1 MPNIFIFSPLPLQ
14 KNGIATYGLLLHHYF
29 SQYRKIYVIDDRQQ
43 DVYLSDDYSVIRI
56 NDFKK
61 NYTNVQGIKL
71 FQFGNNK
78 YMTYLYNIFMKYG
91 GIAEIH
97 EELDFRYQLRLPC
110 KYRSNEDFTLKIA
123 DRADYVIVHS
133 YSMYYK
139 IQSALPNVRM
149 EQIFMPPH
157 LVSEVTSVPEK
168 AAALRSRYGISAD
181 GVVFCSIGFADKRK
195 MVDEALL
202 AFSRLP
208 AGNHVFFVAG
218 KGSRSM
224 YGRWE
229 HKAGRNR
236 VIVEDFLSEEDFL
249 ALLYIAD
256 LVVNLRRLWVG
267 ENSGITA
274 TAMGMGRC
282 VLVSDVGS
290 FAELPNDTV
299 LKIDNT
305 WFGFVGHLRKI
316 FENCLADRDTLRR
329 IGHNAQRFMQKVSN
343 REYLT
348 ERWRTIL
355 DKSCDERKRIL
366 VIATFNPFNNC
377 GMSTSLL
384 LQCDMLHSKGYAL
397 DFLCYYL
404 DYKDKEAEFSLR
416 RYFDRVRIVRPETFN
431 PEPDADGVSLQSVD
445 AWCSEEFVEAAEEES
460 SRRPYVAAVA
470 HHIWTSL
477 ILSVLP
483 DHTTK
488 YLFMHDNFADR
499 AALYRKQGLDPS
511 TAWFSVSEAEQDR
524 GMRRAD
530 MIFAVQEEEAAY
542 FKSRVDK
549 PVIVIGVPFPVT
561 GLPARERIAR
571 IGWAAS
577 DNPNNRHA
585 FKELA
590 AAWERNAFLNSTC
603 ELVIGGRI
611 TKFLPRR
618 LPRGMV
624 SVGPV
629 RDMKD
634 FYEIIDV
641 AVNPDTTG
649 TGIKIKTL
657 EALSFGRP
665 LVCTKIA
672 ARGLHS
678 ACKEHNADSV
688 DEMLQYVAELVQ
700 SPEKADILKQQGT
713 QIFNDYIKKY
723 DYSYLFDKY
732 ESG

>member
-1 MPNIFIFSPLPLQ
+1 MANIFIFSPLPPQ
-14 KNGIATYGLLLHHYF
+14 KNGIATHGLLLKHYF
-29 SQYRKIYVIDDRQQ
+29 QQDRIIYVIDDRQPN
-43 DVYLSDDYSVIRI
+43 VSTLNGCNIIRI

-61 NYTNVQGIKL
+61 NYAAMQGIKL

-78 YMTYLYNIFMKYG
+78 YMTYLYKAFMEYG

-97 EELDFRYQLRLPC
+97 EELDFHYQHLLPY

-123 DRADYVIVHS
+123 ERADYVVVHS
-133 YSMYYK
+133 YSLYYK
-139 IQSALPNVRM
+139 IQSSLPNVRI
-149 EQIFMPPH
+149 EQLFTPP
-157 LVSEVTSVPEK
+157 LIVAEASSVPENT
-168 AAALRSRYGISAD
+168 AALRSRYGISAA

-208 AGNHVFFVAG
+208 SGNHVFFVAG
-218 KGSRSM
+218 KGCRSM
-224 YGRWE
+224 FGRWE

-236 VIVEDFLSEEDFL
+236 IIVVDFLSEEDFI
-249 ALLYIAD
+249 ALLHIAD
-256 LVVNLRRLWVG
+256 LVVNLRRLWAG

-274 TAMGMGRC
+274 TAMGLGRC
-282 VLVSDVGS
+282 VLVSDIGS

-305 WFGFVGHLRKI
+305 WFGFAKRLRKI
-316 FENCLADRDTLRR
+316 FESCVADRDKLLRV
-329 IGHNAQRFMQKVSN
+329 GHNAKRFMQIVTDK
-343 REYLT
+343 EYLT
-348 ERWRTIL
+348 DRWHSIL
-355 DKSCDERKRIL
+355 NKSYDGRKRIL
-366 VIATFNPFNNC
+366 VIATFNPFNSC
-377 GMSTSLL
+377 GMATSLL
-384 LQCDMLHSKGYAL
+384 MQCDMLRSKGYAL

-404 DYKDKEAEFSLR
+404 DYKDKDTEFSLR
-416 RYFDRVRIVRPETFN
+416 RYFDRVRIVHPETFH

-445 AWCSEEFVEAAEEES
+445 EWCPEEFVEAAEEES
-460 SRRPYVAAVA
+460 SRRHYVAAVA

-483 DHTTK
+483 DNTTK

-499 AALYRKQGLDPS
+499 AELFQKQGMDPS

-530 MIFAVQEEEAAY
+530 KIFAVQDEEADY

-549 PVIVIGVPFPVT
+549 PVIVVGVPFPVT
-561 GLPARERIAR
+561 NLPMRKRIAK
-571 IGWAAS
+571 IGWFAS

-585 FKELA
+585 FQALA
-590 AAWERNAFLNSTC
+590 AAWEQNTFLNNSC

-611 TKFLPRR
+611 TASLPQR

-624 SVGPV
+624 NFGTV
-629 RDMKD
+629 RDTKD
-634 FYEIIDV
+634 FYETIDLV
-641 AVNPDTTG
+641 INPDTTG

-665 LVCTKIA
+665 LVCTAFA
-672 ARGLHS
+672 ARGLNS
-678 ACKEHNADSV
+678 PCKEHNAKNIDDMMQLLS
-688 DEMLQYVAELVQ
+688 ELIHFPQNINTVK
-700 SPEKADILKQQGT
+700 EHGVN
-713 QIFNDYIKKY
+713 IFNNYIKRN
-723 DYSYLFDKY
+723 DYSYLFNL
-732 ESG
+732 